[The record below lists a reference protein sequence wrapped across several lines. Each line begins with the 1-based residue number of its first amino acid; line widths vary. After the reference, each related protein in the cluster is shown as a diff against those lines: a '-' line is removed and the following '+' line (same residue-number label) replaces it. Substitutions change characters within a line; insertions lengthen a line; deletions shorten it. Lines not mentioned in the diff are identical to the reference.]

1 MYFTR
6 AFCPRALTGTVAVS
20 VLLVLVGCSKPAPK
34 EEPIRA
40 VRVIEVGAQP
50 LSASTEYAAELRA
63 RVESKLSFRVSGK
76 LVKRW
81 VELGQAVKAGQ
92 VLAQLDQGD
101 FELSA
106 DALRAQW
113 NVAASNRDLAA
124 ADFKRYQALREQN
137 FISGAELERRQASL
151 KTAQAQLDQA
161 QAQLTLQTHQ
171 AGYTRLQSD
180 VAGVVVGVDAEVGQ
194 VVSAGVPVL
203 RVAQLGA
210 VDAVFSVP
218 EDRVNGLKLGMP
230 AQIRVWAQPAAI
242 TGVVREVAASADPV
256 TRTYAVKVALP
267 SSEALPLGASATVSL
282 GTMLP
287 TPSAAIKL
295 PSSAVFQAAGQS
307 QVWVL
312 DRARMTVAMQAVV
325 VGGVEGNALV
335 LASGPKP
342 GTLVVSAGVHALSPG
357 QKVSLYQDGPSE
369 AQPISARSS
378 AAASTAASAAPAAS
392 AAMVKN

>member
-1 MYFTR
+1 MMYFTR

-20 VLLVLVGCSKPAPK
+20 VLLVLMGCSKPAPK
-34 EEPIRA
+34 VEPVRA

-50 LSASTEYAAELRA
+50 LSATTEYAAELRA
-63 RVESKLSFRVSGK
+63 RVESKLAFRVSGK

-81 VELGQAVKAGQ
+81 VELGQPVKAGQ
-92 VLAQLDQGD
+92 VLAQLDPGD

-113 NVAASNRDLAA
+113 NVAANNRDLAA

-137 FISGAELERRQASL
+137 FISAAELERRQASF

-218 EDRVNGLKLGMP
+218 EDRVSGLKLGMP
-230 AQIRVWAQPAAI
+230 AQIRVWAQPAAL

-256 TRTYAVKVALP
+256 TRTYAVKVALHA
-267 SSEALPLGASATVSL
+267 SEALPLGASATVSL
-282 GTMLP
+282 GNMLP
-287 TPSAAIKL
+287 TAPSAAIKL
-295 PSSAVFQAAGQS
+295 PSNAVFQAAGQT

-325 VGGVEGNALV
+325 IGGVDGNALV

-357 QKVSLYQDGPSE
+357 QKVSLYQEGPSG
-369 AQPISARSS
+369 AQSISERSR
-378 AAASTAASAAPAAS
+378 AAATTPAAS
-392 AAMVKN
+392 APLVKN